1 MTAIEE
7 FLHDLEPSVRTS
19 DGVRRNAGTLYGIV
33 RSETHLSC
41 FLSGFFIDILMFDQ

>member
-19 DGVRRNAGTLYGIV
+19 DGVRRNAGTLYALRKFDLV
-33 RSETHLSC
+33 ETSLKARLIRPIS
-41 FLSGFFIDILMFDQ
+41 I